1 MFVSQSL
8 KYQLVSVSYIQ
19 GDELVVSYSGVSYK
33 KKKRVIQDH
42 SKNVIF
48 EPPFMNL
55 SQPITPISCNDM
67 THMTKQY
74 VT

>member
-33 KKKRVIQDH
+33 KKKRVLMQIAKD
-42 SKNVIF
+42 
-48 EPPFMNL
+48 EM
-55 SQPITPISCNDM
+55 
-67 THMTKQY
+67 
-74 VT
+74 